1 MGRYAGHITHT
12 FSEDPTRPT
21 FDETIQQAR
30 ILFLRNYLEK
40 LTPEEREYVIKNLR
54 EEGYIS

>member
-1 MGRYAGHITHT
+1 MGRYANKITHT

-30 ILFLRNYLEK
+30 LMFLRNYLEK
-40 LTPEEREYVIKNLR
+40 LTPEEREYALQNLKD
-54 EEGYIS
+54 EGYIS